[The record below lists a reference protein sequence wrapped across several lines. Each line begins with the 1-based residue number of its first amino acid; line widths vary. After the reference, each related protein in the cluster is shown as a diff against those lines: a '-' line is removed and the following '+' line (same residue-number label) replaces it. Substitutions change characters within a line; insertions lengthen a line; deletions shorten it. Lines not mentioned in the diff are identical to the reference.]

1 MIQVHKKLVQIL
13 SQMFEEKHCHFSWMV
28 MDIYD
33 DIQINDLKTLQKI
46 DEWKYRTDKNQYN
59 IYIYIRPDMI
69 NQKECSKIEKPL
81 SWTIS
86 CNMIMNQM
94 NQSYLILN
102 QKTSKITCKAHF
114 LCSSVW
120 VMPVTVDIE
129 D

>member
-59 IYIYIRPDMI
+59 IYIYIYGPTWSTKR
-69 NQKECSKIEKPL
+69 NVQRSKNP
-81 SWTIS
+81 
-86 CNMIMNQM
+86 
-94 NQSYLILN
+94 
-102 QKTSKITCKAHF
+102 
-114 LCSSVW
+114 
-120 VMPVTVDIE
+120 
-129 D
+129 